1 MVELVDTRDLKSL
14 DPKRLCGFESRSR
27 HTLLNNTSNMQKKH
41 LFLLAT
47 ASMMLFTSCSKLGAL
62 SADNFTVTPNPL
74 ETQQGTVPATIN
86 GHFPEK
92 YMKKK
97 AVVTV
102 IPELRYSNGTVV
114 QGNSATFQGESVNG
128 NDQTISYRIGGNYT
142 MRTDFAYADD
152 NKAEMFLTFDARI
165 GSKQMKVPEVKVADG
180 IIATSE
186 LYKRTVLTA
195 QPAIAPDAYQ
205 RITKKKQEANIK
217 FLIQQATLR
226 KSELKNNSVQEFV
239 RMLRQINNDREGLN
253 LESVEVSAYAS
264 PDGGFTIN
272 DRLANERQKVSEQYV
287 NQELKKIKM
296 SAPVD
301 AKYTAQD
308 WEGFQ
313 QLVQAS
319 DIQDKEI
326 ILRVL
331 SMYKDPEEREQQIKN
346 ISVAFRELADGI
358 LPELRRARLTI
369 NYETIGRSD
378 EQILT
383 QIATDPSKLSVEE
396 LLYAATLK
404 EGTAD
409 KEAVYKLT
417 TEVYPNDARAYN
429 NRATIEFA
437 KGNYDAARSYI
448 QQAQR
453 QTALPE
459 TKANLGLLALKDGDV
474 KTAEQLIAAAT
485 DANGLAEVMGNLN
498 LAKGNYAQAEQDF
511 GEICSNSAALA
522 QILNK
527 NYATASATLKYI
539 KNPDATTEYLRAL
552 LSARVGN
559 TTEAAEALR
568 KAIAKDPTFATY
580 AAKDLELVKVEK

>member
-1 MVELVDTRDLKSL
+1 
-14 DPKRLCGFESRSR
+14 
-27 HTLLNNTSNMQKKH
+27 
-41 LFLLAT
+41 
-47 ASMMLFTSCSKLGAL
+47 MMLTTSCSKLGAL

-92 YMKKK
+92 YMNKK

-114 QGNSATFQGESVNG
+114 QGNSATFQGERVNG
-128 NDQTISYRIGGNYT
+128 NDQTIAYRMGGNYT
-142 MRTDFAYADD
+142 MRTNFAYADD
-152 NKAEMFLTFDARI
+152 NKAEMFLTFNARI
-165 GSKQMKVPEVKVADG
+165 GSKQVQVPEVKVADG

-186 LYKRTVLTA
+186 LYKKTVLTA
-195 QPAIAPDAYQ
+195 QPAIAADAYQ

-296 SAPVD
+296 DAPVD

-319 DIQDKEI
+319 NIQDKDI

-331 SMYKDPEEREQQIKN
+331 SMYKDPQEREQQIKN

-378 EQILT
+378 EQILA
-383 QIATDPSKLSVEE
+383 QIATDPTKLSVEE

-404 EGTAD
+404 EGLAD
-409 KEAVYKLT
+409 KQQQYQLT
-417 TEVYPNDARAYN
+417 AKVYPNDARAYN
-429 NRATIEFA
+429 NLATIEYA
-437 KGNYDAARSYI
+437 KGNDEAARSYI
-448 QQAQR
+448 RQAQ
-453 QTALPE
+453 QLSALPE
-459 TKANLGLLALKDGDV
+459 ANANLGLLALKSGDV
-474 KTAEQLIAAAT
+474 KTAEQLIASAI

-498 LAKGNYAQAEQDF
+498 LAKGNYSQAEQDF

-527 NYATASATLKYI
+527 NYAMASVTLKYI

-559 TTEAAEALR
+559 TTEAAEAL
-568 KAIAKDPTFATY
+568 KNAIAKDPAYAAY
-580 AAKDLELVKVEK
+580 AAKDLELVKVNK